1 MYGLKK
7 KPLPMRIRI
16 LLGVVL
22 LLLIAAALFFST
34 PWLGEAAPDYLP
46 VSDIRLELEAEPSHF
61 SRRLPVTV
69 YNDGNQSWEC
79 DNHLTLEY
87 YDRGTWYQLRRPF
100 FARALTYLAYADI
113 LEPGESETLFT
124 AADCYGYFLR
134 NGHYRAVLTG
144 EPYERDAAGVFLQ
157 GAVFF
162 EFDI

>member
-1 MYGLKK
+1 MEKK
-7 KPLPMRIRI
+7 KLSRRKWT
-16 LLGVVL
+16 LLGIVL
-22 LLLIAAALFFST
+22 LLLIAAAQFFST
-34 PWLGEAAPDYLP
+34 PWLGEPALDYLT

-61 SRRLPVTV
+61 SLRLPVTV
-69 YNDGNQSWEC
+69 YNDGNQRWEC

-87 YDRGTWYQLRRPF
+87 YDHGTWRQLRQPF
-100 FARALTYLAYADI
+100 FARPLTYLAYAVI

-157 GAVFF
+157 RTGAVFL